1 MSPTLPRASTPLR
14 RPRLATTLPHQ
25 LRALARLCF
34 SARGAHHSY
43 PAWICGERMFVAAA
57 RMHLLPRA
65 DLCSPST
72 PPSARA
78 LVSAPLLSSTID
90 GSAGGT
96 RATADFGLSVHI
108 CRAGLF
114 WAGSAQN
121 RLVGPSWAVGA
132 AHGPAR
138 HDTIGS
144 SSDGLGLARSSR
156 SHTGPGM
163 SGPNGHL

>member
-90 GSAGGT
+90 DSAGGT

-121 RLVGPSWAVGA
+121 RLVGPSLGRRCSPWAG
-132 AHGPAR
+132 
-138 HDTIGS
+138 TS
-144 SSDGLGLARSSR
+144 
-156 SHTGPGM
+156 
-163 SGPNGHL
+163 